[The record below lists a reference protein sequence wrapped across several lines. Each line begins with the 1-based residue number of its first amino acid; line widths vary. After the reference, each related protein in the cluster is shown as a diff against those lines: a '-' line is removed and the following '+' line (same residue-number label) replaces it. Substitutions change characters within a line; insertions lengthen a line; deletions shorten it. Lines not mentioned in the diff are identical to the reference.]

1 MRLLNSMTMMAL
13 VGLVTLPLVAD
24 ATVVGSTV
32 STATKKNDAASTPQS
47 TINALDAA
55 LLKSMQ
61 GGSKIG
67 YSGRYAIVSPVV
79 RQAYDFERIAS
90 LTLGNYWSKLNPDQQ
105 KEFVNVLADFT
116 ASTYAARFDDYQG
129 EHFAIVS
136 SETLQ
141 PGTEGVF
148 STLTMHNGK
157 VHRFDYLLQQQD
169 GQWRIVN
176 VVADGVSDL
185 SLKRA
190 EYTETMKSKGFS
202 ALVAHLKGQIA
213 AYAKGTN

>member
-1 MRLLNSMTMMAL
+1 MRLIETITIMAL
-13 VGLVTLPLVAD
+13 MGFTLTPVLAEAAVVNPSASNSAKKSDVA
-24 ATVVGSTV
+24 G
-32 STATKKNDAASTPQS
+32 TPQA
-47 TINALDAA
+47 TINALDGA
-55 LLKSMQ
+55 LRKSME

-90 LTLGNYWSKLNPDQQ
+90 LTLGNYWSKLNADQQ

-129 EHFAIVS
+129 EHFAIAS

-157 VHRFDYLLQQQD
+157 VHRFDYLLQKKG
-169 GQWRIVN
+169 GQWKIVN

-190 EYTETMKSKGFS
+190 EYTETMKSKGFP